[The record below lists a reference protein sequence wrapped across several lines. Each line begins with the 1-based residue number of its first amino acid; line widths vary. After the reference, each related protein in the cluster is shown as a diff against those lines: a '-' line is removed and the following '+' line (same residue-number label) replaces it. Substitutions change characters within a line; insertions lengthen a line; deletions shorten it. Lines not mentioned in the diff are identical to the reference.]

1 MMRVAFQGAPGAY
14 SQAAIWKFIGPKTES
29 LPCETFE
36 ALFHAVLRGE
46 ATHAL
51 LPIENSTTGSI
62 HPAYDLLLQYSLP
75 IQREII
81 LRIEHALLAA
91 PGAALEN
98 IRRVTSHPQ
107 ALAQCEAYIRRHGWE
122 AITAYD
128 TAGAA
133 RELARSKD
141 ASTAVIAS
149 EIAAQIYGLQIL
161 DRSIQDWQENYTR
174 FFLLGTTPP
183 PYASPAK
190 TTLVFA
196 TAHVPGALYRCLG
209 EFATRNLNLTRI
221 ESRPDRQH
229 PWHYLFY
236 VDVEGHVSDAPM
248 QEALQALQSHTTF
261 FRLLGSYPASEKTF
275 PAQITKEA
283 K

>member
-14 SQAAIWKFIGPKTES
+14 SQAAIWQYIGPQTEC

-36 ALFHAVLRGE
+36 ELFHRVLKGE

-51 LPIENSTTGSI
+51 LPVENSTTGSV
-62 HPAYDLLLQYSLP
+62 HPSYDLLLKYELI

-81 LRIEHALLAA
+81 LRIEHALL
-91 PGAALEN
+91 GVEGTRLEQ

-107 ALAQCEAYIRRHGWE
+107 ALAQCEGYIRRHGWE

-133 RELARSKD
+133 HQLAQSGD
-141 ASTAVIAS
+141 VQTAVIAS
-149 EIAAQIYGLQIL
+149 EIAAEIYGLQVL
-161 DRSIQDWQENYTR
+161 ARSIQDLKENYTR
-174 FFLLGTTPP
+174 FFLLGTQPA
-183 PYASPAK
+183 PYTSQAK

-236 VDVEGHVSDAPM
+236 VDVEGHLSDPPM
-248 QEALQALQSHTTF
+248 QEALQALQKHTTF
-261 FRLLGSYPASEKTF
+261 LRLLGSYAAAGKNSNP
-275 PAQITKEA
+275 
-283 K
+283 

>member
-14 SQAAIWKFIGPKTES
+14 SQAAIWQYLGPQTEC

-36 ALFHAVLRGE
+36 ELFQRVLKGE

-51 LPIENSTTGSI
+51 LPVENSTTGSV
-62 HPAYDLLLQYSLP
+62 HPSYDLLLKYELV

-81 LRIEHALLAA
+81 LRIEHALLGIQ
-91 PGAALEN
+91 GARLEH

-107 ALAQCEAYIRRHGWE
+107 ALAQCEGYIRQHGWE

-133 RELARSKD
+133 QELAQSAD
-141 ASTAVIAS
+141 MQTAVIAS

-161 DRSIQDWQENYTR
+161 ARSIQDLKENYTR
-174 FFLLGTTPP
+174 FFLLGTHPAPYTPQ
-183 PYASPAK
+183 AK

-209 EFATRNLNLTRI
+209 EFATRDLNLTRI

-236 VDVEGHVSDAPM
+236 VDVEGHLADPPM
-248 QEALQALQSHTTF
+248 QEALQALQQHTTF
-261 FRLLGSYPASEKTF
+261 LRLLGSYAAAGRNSNP
-275 PAQITKEA
+275 
-283 K
+283 